1 MNSILK
7 KIGPAII
14 VTAVVLGPGSILTSS
29 RVGAIFGLVGLPVI
43 AIAALLMIA
52 MVALAARLGVAYEG
66 SLCSELASRL
76 GRPVAV
82 AIGLTLF
89 TLVALFQSSNNLALI
104 GGLEPLMGE
113 GSLNLFA
120 RLAILVVVN
129 IAVVAILYLAQNLY
143 NVVEKLMKLLVAVM
157 ILAFLANFLVVFA
170 SRRSFEMSSAQG
182 SLDWLPL
189 LGMIGTT
196 FSVGG
201 AFYQAYLVKQK
212 GWSLQDTQKSLTDSV
227 VSISILGG
235 ITAIILLTA
244 WHTFYGNPAAPTL
257 GSVGDVARQL
267 EPLFGAWAK
276 VIFCTGILAGGL
288 SSFLVNG
295 LIGGTVMSDSVGKG
309 SSLSD
314 GWPRHLTTV
323 ALLVGM
329 AVALASLMSEG
340 SVVHLITF
348 AQALTV
354 LGIPVLAL
362 ALIYLG
368 TRSDLSEQAK
378 PPKWVLTLAI
388 FGFAVACVLASITAK
403 TLYQKLFPEEEAISL
418 AISHMEPLLNVDFP
432 FD

>member
-29 RVGAIFGLVGLPVI
+29 RVGASFGLVGLPVI

-104 GGLEPLMGE
+104 GGMEPLMGE
-113 GSLNLFA
+113 GTLSLFA
-120 RLAILVVVN
+120 RSAILVVVN
-129 IAVVAILYLAQNLY
+129 VAVVAILYLAHNLY

-157 ILAFLANFLVVFA
+157 ILAFLVNFLVVFA
-170 SRRSFEMSSAQG
+170 SPRSFEISPAQG

-212 GWSLQDTQKSLTDSV
+212 GWSLLDTKKSLRDSV
-227 VSISILGG
+227 LSISILGG
-235 ITAIILLTA
+235 ITAIIFLTA
-244 WHTFYGNPAAPTL
+244 WRTFYGNPAAPAL

-267 EPLFGAWAK
+267 EPLFGPLAK
-276 VIFCTGILAGGL
+276 GIFCAGILAGGL
-288 SSFLVNG
+288 SSFLVNA

-309 SSLSD
+309 SRLSD

-329 AVALASLMSEG
+329 TVALASLTSEG

-368 TRSDLSEQAK
+368 TRSDLGEQAK
-378 PPKWVLTLAI
+378 PPKWVLALAI
-388 FGFAVACVLASITAK
+388 VGFAVACFLASITAK
-403 TLYQKLFPEEEAISL
+403 TVYQKLFPEEEAISL
-418 AISHMEPLLNVDFP
+418 AISHIEP
-432 FD
+432 

>member
-29 RVGAIFGLVGLPVI
+29 RVGSSFGLVGLPVI
-43 AIAALLMIA
+43 AMAALLMIA

-66 SLCSELASRL
+66 SLCSELANRL

-104 GGLEPLMGE
+104 GGLEPLVGE
-113 GSLNLFA
+113 GALSLFA
-120 RLAILVVVN
+120 RSSILIVVN
-129 IAVVAILYLAQNLY
+129 IAVIAILYLAQNLY

-170 SRRSFEMSSAQG
+170 SPRSFEMASPQG

-212 GWSLQDTQKSLTDSV
+212 GWSPQDTQKSLTDSV
-227 VSISILGG
+227 LSISILGG

-244 WHTFYGNPAAPTL
+244 WRTFYGNPAAPTL

-276 VIFCTGILAGGL
+276 VIFCAGILAGGL
-288 SSFLVNG
+288 SSFLVNA

-329 AVALASLMSEG
+329 TVALASLMSEG

-368 TRSDLSEQAK
+368 TRSDLSEHAK

-388 FGFAVACVLASITAK
+388 VGFAVACVLASLTAR
-403 TLYQKLFPEEEAISL
+403 TVYQKVFPDKEAVSL
-418 AISHMEPLLNVDFP
+418 AISHSK
-432 FD
+432 FDQ

>member
-29 RVGAIFGLVGLPVI
+29 RVGASFGLVGIPVI
-43 AIAALLMIA
+43 AMAALLMIA
-52 MVALAARLGVAYEG
+52 MVALAARLGVAYED
-66 SLCSELASRL
+66 SLCSELANRL

-104 GGLEPLMGE
+104 GGLEPLIGE
-113 GSLNLFA
+113 GSLSLFA
-120 RLAILVVVN
+120 RAAILVVVN
-129 IAVVAILYLAQNLY
+129 IAIVAILYLAQNLY
-143 NVVEKLMKLLVAVM
+143 NVVEKLMKLLVAIM

-170 SRRSFEMSSAQG
+170 SPRTFEVATAKG

-212 GWSLQDTQKSLTDSV
+212 GWNLQDTQKSLTDSV
-227 VSISILGG
+227 LSISILGG

-244 WHTFYGNPAAPTL
+244 WRTFYGNPAAPAL

-267 EPLFGAWAK
+267 QPLFGSWAK
-276 VIFCTGILAGGL
+276 VIFCAGILAGGL
-288 SSFLVNG
+288 SSFLVNA
-295 LIGGTVMSDSVGKG
+295 LIGGTVMSDSVGRG
-309 SSLSD
+309 SNLSD

-329 AVALASLMSEG
+329 VVALASLMSEG

-368 TRSDLSEQAK
+368 TRPELSEQAK

-388 FGFAVACVLASITAK
+388 VGFAVACALASLTAQ
-403 TLYQKLFPEEEAISL
+403 TVYQKVFPETESRVAAL
-418 AISHMEPLLNVDFP
+418 VPKM
-432 FD
+432 